1 MTIYTKVFTK
11 SMLPLSSPPSLLL
24 VQRCNF
30 PANDI
35 DIDETILGLR
45 RAMGLHNAVGL
56 LHRHHH
62 NSLDAERIVHE
73 PSPLQI
79 DNRIARPRDAILLG
93 NLVAQRPSRPLEQ
106 SFYLGVGDVFGQLA
120 NVDGRPRGND
130 PC

>member
-1 MTIYTKVFTK
+1 
-11 SMLPLSSPPSLLL
+11 MLPLSSPPSLLL

-79 DNRIARPRDAILLG
+79 DNRIARPRDAILL
-93 NLVAQRPSRPLEQ
+93 S
-106 SFYLGVGDVFGQLA
+106 SI
-120 NVDGRPRGND
+120 
-130 PC
+130 